1 MIKPKIKY
9 SKKHNKWVVVFNEV
23 IDLDKITHEDK
34 TKINLAW
41 SFVGKLNGEF
51 KRPPFFSQIF
61 DNKIQVNSGWLC
73 GL

>member
-9 SKKHNKWVVVFNEV
+9 SKKHNKWVVVFNQI
-23 IDLDKITHEDK
+23 IDLDNITHEDK

-41 SFVGKLNGEF
+41 DFVGRLNGEF
-51 KRPPFFSQIF
+51 NRPPFFSQIF